1 MIKDIKRLMGR
12 DSNKLVLPVTLSII
26 DSLLNSCMYGVML
39 LVFAALADGTFGYDK
54 LKIFFGALIGIFVVR
69 CVLQAIGFTKIQCL
83 GANVSRKL
91 RLKLGNHIRELNLGY
106 FNNNSIGRLN
116 GVLTTD
122 VSDYEAIVTHC
133 LCDIIKVVSF
143 GVLSV
148 GFLFCINWIFALVM
162 LLIVAV
168 SIPFLF
174 KSGKTSKANI
184 SLLKSAKSDLV
195 TRIVEYVNGIKT
207 FRLYNLTGET
217 FSALD
222 EDLKKLKKASV
233 KSELSV
239 LPLSMAF
246 YVITAIMVPVAIIL
260 GGYLYKTGDIA
271 AAEFVLSL
279 FVTVSLAD
287 ILGVLSSLY
296 PQIKSITKATENVC
310 EVLEEKAFDY
320 NENITSLNGFD
331 ITYEDVSFSYT
342 GSVKVLDGVS
352 FTVKQGTTTA
362 LIGPSGSGK
371 TTITSLLSRFWDVSG
386 GCIKINGIDIRDISP
401 DVLTKYMAIVFQD
414 VYLLNDTIMNNI
426 KIGNP
431 KATDEQVYA
440 AAKAACCHE
449 FIEKLENGY
458 ETMLGEG
465 GAGLSGGEK
474 QRISIARALL
484 KDAPIILLDETTS
497 NLDADNEKEI
507 NLAFKRLMKNKTV
520 LVIAHKLDTI
530 KSADNIIVLKE
541 GKIIEQGNHEE
552 LIKNDGWYADV
563 CQEQEKARKWIFPQ
577 KVFSL

>member
-1 MIKDIKRLMGR
+1 MIKDMKRLMEK
-12 DSNKLVLPVTLSII
+12 DLNKLILPVTLSIM
-26 DSLLNSCMYGVML
+26 DSLLNSCMYGVLL
-39 LVFAALADGTFGYDK
+39 LVFAALAEGTFDYGK
-54 LKIFFGALIGIFVVR
+54 LKLFFGALIGIFVIR
-69 CVLQAIGFTKIQCL
+69 CVLQAAGFTKIQCL

-106 FNNNSIGRLN
+106 FNHNSIGTLN

-122 VSDYEAIVTHC
+122 VSDFEAIVTHC
-133 LCDIIKVVSF
+133 LCDIIKVISF

-148 GFLFCINWIFALVM
+148 CFLFYMNHTFALVM
-162 LLIVAV
+162 LLIVVVAV
-168 SIPFLF
+168 PFLL
-174 KSGKTSKANI
+174 KSGKTSRSSA
-184 SLLKSAKSDLV
+184 SMLKSAKSDVV

-222 EDLKKLKKASV
+222 TDLKKLKKASV
-233 KSELSV
+233 RSELSV

-246 YVITAIMVPVAIIL
+246 YMTTAVMVPVAILL
-260 GGYLYKTGDIA
+260 GGYLYKTGDLE
-271 AAEFVLSL
+271 AAEFVLCL

-310 EVLEEKAFDY
+310 DILEEKTFTYD
-320 NENITSLNGFD
+320 EKITSLNDFT
-331 ITYEDVSFSYT
+331 ITYENVSFSYT
-342 GSVKVLDGVS
+342 ASVRVLDGVS

-362 LIGPSGSGK
+362 LVGPSGSGK

-386 GCIKINGIDIRDISP
+386 GSIRIDGIDIREISP
-401 DVLTKYMAIVFQD
+401 DVLTKNMAIVFQD
-414 VYLLNDTIMNNI
+414 VYLLNDTILNNI
-426 KIGNP
+426 RIGNP

-507 NLAFKRLMKNKTV
+507 NLAFKRLMEKKTV

-530 KSADNIIVLKE
+530 KGADNIIVLKK
-541 GKIIEQGNHEE
+541 GKVIEQGTHEE
-552 LIKNDGWYADV
+552 LMKHGGWYADV
-563 CQEQEKARKWIFPQ
+563 CMEQEKAKKWRV
-577 KVFSL
+577 KTAEK

>member
-1 MIKDIKRLMGR
+1 MIKDIKSLIGK
-12 DSNKLVLPVTLSII
+12 DSNKLVLPVTLSVI

-39 LVFAALADGTFGYDK
+39 LMFAALADNTLDYDT
-54 LKIFFGALIGIFVVR
+54 LMIFFGVLICIFVAR
-69 CVLQAIGFTKIQCL
+69 CVVQAIGFTKIQCL
-83 GANVSRKL
+83 GANVSKKL
-91 RLKLGNHIRELNLGY
+91 RLRLGNHIRELNLGY

-122 VSDYEAIVTHC
+122 VSDYEAIITHC
-133 LCDIIKVVSF
+133 LCDVIKVVSF
-143 GVLSV
+143 GILSL
-148 GFLFCINWIFALVM
+148 GFLFYINCLFAFIM
-162 LLIVAV
+162 LLIVGI

-174 KSGKTSKANI
+174 QSGKTSKESSI
-184 SLLKSAKSDLV
+184 LLKLAKSDVV

-207 FRLYNLTGET
+207 FRLYNLIGDA
-217 FSALD
+217 FGALD
-222 EDLKKLKKASV
+222 TDLKKLKKASI
-233 KSELSV
+233 KAELSV
-239 LPLSMAF
+239 LPLSLAF
-246 YVITAIMVPVAIIL
+246 YVITAIMVPAAIVM
-260 GGYLYKTGDIA
+260 GGYLCKIGAITS
-271 AAEFVLSL
+271 AEFVLNL

-296 PQIKSITKATENVC
+296 PQVKSITKATENIY
-310 EVLEEKAFDY
+310 EVLEKKAFDY
-320 NENITSLNGFD
+320 DEKITSLDCFD
-331 ITYEDVSFSYT
+331 ITYENVSFSYT
-342 GSVKVLDGVS
+342 GSVKVLDDVS

-371 TTITSLLSRFWDVSG
+371 TTITNLLSRFWDVSG

-426 KIGNP
+426 RIGKP
-431 KATDEQVYA
+431 EASDEQIYA

-458 ETMLGEG
+458 DTMLGEG

-507 NLAFKRLMKNKTV
+507 NLAFRRLMKNKTV
-520 LVIAHKLDTI
+520 LVIAHKLGTI
-530 KSADNIIVLKE
+530 KDADDIIVLKE
-541 GKIIEQGNHEE
+541 GKIMEQGNHEE
-552 LIKNDGWYADV
+552 LIKHGGWYANV
-563 CQEQEKARKWIFPQ
+563 CAEQKKAKEWRVIMER
-577 KVFSL
+577 

>member
-1 MIKDIKRLMGR
+1 MMKDIKRLMGK
-12 DSNKLVLPVTLSII
+12 DSNKLALPITLSVI

-39 LVFAALADGTFGYDK
+39 LVFAALADKSFSFEK
-54 LKIFFGALIGIFVVR
+54 LKGFLIALVGIFVVR
-69 CVLQAIGFTKIQCL
+69 CILQAVGFTRIQCL

-106 FNNNSIGRLN
+106 FNHNSIGRLN

-122 VSDYEAIVTHC
+122 VSDYETIVTHC
-133 LCDIIKVVSF
+133 LCDVIKVASF
-143 GVLSV
+143 GILSV
-148 GFLFCINWIFALVM
+148 GFLFYINWIYALVM
-162 LLIVAV
+162 LLIAAVA
-168 SIPFLF
+168 IPFLLR
-174 KSGKTSKANI
+174 SGKTSKASI
-184 SLLKSAKSDLV
+184 SVLKSAKSDVV

-222 EDLKKLKKASV
+222 EDLKKLRKASV
-233 KSELSV
+233 RSELSV

-246 YVITAIMVPVAIIL
+246 YVITAVMVPAGIML
-260 GGYLYKTGDIA
+260 GGYLYKIGDIE

-310 EVLEEKAFDY
+310 EILEEKTFDY
-320 NENITSLNGFD
+320 DEKITSLKNFD
-331 ITYEDVSFSYT
+331 ITYDKVSFSYSD
-342 GSVKVLDGVS
+342 SVKVLDGVS
-352 FTVKQGTTTA
+352 FIAKQGTTTA
-362 LIGPSGSGK
+362 LVGPSGSGK

-386 GCIKINGIDIRDISP
+386 GSIKINGIDIRTISP

-414 VYLLNDTIMNNI
+414 VYLLNDTIRNNI
-426 KIGNP
+426 RIGNP
-431 KATDEQVYA
+431 KASDEQVYA

-449 FIEKLENGY
+449 FIEKLEQGY
-458 ETMLGEG
+458 DTMLGEG

-507 NLAFKRLMKNKTV
+507 NLAFKRLMKDKTV
-520 LVIAHKLDTI
+520 LVIAHKLGTI
-530 KSADNIIVLKE
+530 READNILVLKQ
-541 GKIIEQGNHEE
+541 GKIIEQGKHEE
-552 LIKNDGWYADV
+552 LLKRGGWYADV
-563 CQEQEKARKWIFPQ
+563 CTEQEKAREWR
-577 KVFSL
+577 VRTVEE

>member
-1 MIKDIKRLMGR
+1 MIKDIKRLMAK

-39 LVFAALADGTFGYDK
+39 LVFAALADGTFNYGKVK
-54 LKIFFGALIGIFVVR
+54 LFLGILSGIFVVR
-69 CVLQAIGFTKIQCL
+69 CCLQAIGFTRMQCL

-106 FNNNSIGRLN
+106 FDHNSIGRLN

-122 VSDYEAIVTHC
+122 VSDYESIVTHC
-133 LCDIIKVVSF
+133 FCDVIKVISF
-143 GVLSV
+143 GALSV
-148 GFLFCINWIFALVM
+148 CFLFYMNWMFALTM
-162 LLIVAV
+162 LLIAV
-168 SIPFLF
+168 IAIPFLF
-174 KSGKTSKANI
+174 KAGKTSKATI
-184 SLLKSAKSDLV
+184 TQLKKAKSNVV

-207 FRLYNLTGET
+207 FRLYNMTGER
-217 FSALD
+217 FLALD
-222 EDLKKLKKASV
+222 GDLKKLKKASV

-260 GGYLYKTGDIA
+260 GGYLYKTGDIT
-271 AAEFVLSL
+271 AAEFILCL

-287 ILGVLSSLY
+287 TLGVLSSLY
-296 PQIKSITKATENVC
+296 PQIKTVTKATENIC

-320 NENITSLNGFD
+320 NEKITTLDGFD
-331 ITYEDVSFSYT
+331 ITYENVSFSYT
-342 GSVKVLDGVS
+342 DSVKVLDGVS
-352 FTVKQGTTTA
+352 FTAKQGTTTA

-371 TTITSLLSRFWDVSG
+371 TTITSLLARFWDVTG
-386 GCIKINGIDIRDISP
+386 GSIRIGGIDIREISP

-426 KIGNP
+426 RIGNP
-431 KATDEQVYA
+431 KATDEEVYA

-507 NLAFKRLMKNKTV
+507 NLAFKRLMKDKTV
-520 LVIAHKLDTI
+520 LVIAHKLGTI
-530 KSADNIIVLKE
+530 KGADDIIVLKE
-541 GKIIEQGNHEE
+541 GKIVEQGNHEE
-552 LIKNDGWYADV
+552 LMKHGGWYAEV
-563 CQEQEKARKWIFPQ
+563 CSEQEKAKAWR
-577 KVFSL
+577 VRTVEE